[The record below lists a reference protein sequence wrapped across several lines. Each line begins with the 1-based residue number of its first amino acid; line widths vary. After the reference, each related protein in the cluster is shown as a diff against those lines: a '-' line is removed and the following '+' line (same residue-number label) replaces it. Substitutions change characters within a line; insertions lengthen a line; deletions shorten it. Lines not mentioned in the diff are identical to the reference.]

1 MSVETVALPS
11 LQHDCAACSALCCV
25 MLPFDAAQGFGFDK
39 EAGIPCQ
46 HLQPD
51 FTCGIHDR
59 LRAEGF
65 AGCMH
70 YSCHGAGQ
78 RVTKLFGEENW
89 RSSDARAAEIHSV
102 FVRMHRLHELQS
114 LLQTARERVATDEWR
129 QRLLQQQKRL
139 EALCLQVEQ
148 QEAVDIAAAGSET
161 LTLLRQL
168 ATEPAIVALRN
179 RPTTA
184 PHHQP

>member
-1 MSVETVALPS
+1 MNDADTALPS

-39 EAGIPCQ
+39 EAGTPCQ
-46 HLQPD
+46 HLQVD

-59 LRAEGF
+59 LREAGF

-89 RSSDARAAEIHSV
+89 RSSDARAAEIHGV
-102 FVRMHRLHELQS
+102 FARMHKLHELQS
-114 LLQTARERVATDEWR
+114 LLQTARTTVATEDWR
-129 QRLLQQQKRL
+129 QRLLQQQLQL
-139 EALCLQVEQ
+139 ETLCRQVEH
-148 QEAVDIAAAGSET
+148 QEAVDVDAAAGAT
-161 LTLLRQL
+161 LMLLRQL

-179 RPTTA
+179 GRPGSA
-184 PHHQP
+184 

>member
-1 MSVETVALPS
+1 MSDADIVLPS

-46 HLQPD
+46 HLQTD

-59 LRAEGF
+59 LRDEGF

-78 RVTKLFGEENW
+78 RVTKRFGEENW

-102 FVRMHRLHELQS
+102 FARMHRLHELQS
-114 LLQTARERVATDEWR
+114 LLHTARATVVSEDWR
-129 QRLLQQQKRL
+129 QRLLQQQLRL
-139 EALCLQVEQ
+139 ETLCQQVEE
-148 QEAVDIAAAGSET
+148 QEAVDIAAASSET
-161 LTLLRQL
+161 FALLRQL
-168 ATEPAIVALRN
+168 ATEPAVVALRN
-179 RPTTA
+179 ARP
-184 PHHQP
+184 

>member
-1 MSVETVALPS
+1 MSDAGVALPS
-11 LQHDCAACSALCCV
+11 LQHDCGACSALCCV

-39 EAGIPCQ
+39 EAGTPCQ

-59 LRAEGF
+59 LRDEGF
-65 AGCMH
+65 TGCTH

-78 RVTKLFGEENW
+78 RVTKLLGEENW
-89 RSSDARAAEIHSV
+89 RSNDARAAEIHSV
-102 FVRMHRLHELQS
+102 FARMHRLHELQS
-114 LLQTARERVATDEWR
+114 LLQTARARVASDEWQ
-129 QRLLQQQKRL
+129 QRLLQQQQRL

-148 QEAVDIAAAGSET
+148 QEPVDLAVAGSET
-161 LTLLRQL
+161 LNLLRQL

-184 PHHQP
+184 PRHQP